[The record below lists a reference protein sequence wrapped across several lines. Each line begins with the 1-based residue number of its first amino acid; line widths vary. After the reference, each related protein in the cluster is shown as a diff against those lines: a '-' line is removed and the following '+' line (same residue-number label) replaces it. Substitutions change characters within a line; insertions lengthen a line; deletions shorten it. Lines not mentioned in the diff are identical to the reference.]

1 MKRLMLMF
9 VAVLMVF
16 GFSMVG
22 FAQGEKAAMG
32 SGEQPM
38 ASGDNMGSMDHTMS
52 FWGKVTSVDK
62 MANTITVK
70 GKEGERIFDVSKVT
84 MGEVTPGE
92 AVHVKY
98 TRAPE
103 GTVLAAS
110 SVTMVKPELSNGE
123 KEGIVGE
130 LGVKKEG
137 M

>member
-1 MKRLMLMF
+1 MF
-9 VAVLMVF
+9 VAVLMVL

-32 SGEQPM
+32 SDQPM
-38 ASGDNMGSMDHTMS
+38 AFEKNVDSMDHVMN

-62 MANTITVK
+62 TADTITVK

-84 MGEVTPGE
+84 IGELTPGE
-92 AVHVKY
+92 TVHVKY
-98 TRAPE
+98 TKAGE
-103 GTVLAAS
+103 KMTFVAS
-110 SVTMVKPELSNGE
+110 SVTMVKPKLSNSA
-123 KEGIVGE
+123 KEGVTNE